1 MTFVSSGQSEPP
13 RAHFVLVP
21 MMAPGHSI
29 PMTDMARL
37 LAEHGAQVSF
47 ITTPVNASRLAG
59 FIADVDA
66 AGLAVQLVQL
76 RFPTAEFGLPD
87 GCENLDL
94 VQSRDLLLNFME
106 ACAAL
111 REPLAAHL
119 REQQH
124 LPPSCIISDM
134 MHWWTGDIARE
145 LGIPRL
151 AFIGFCGFSSLAR
164 YKHKSK
170 LCEYY
175 CCTGEIFVPIV
186 ENLTSI
192 EEAYLI

>member
-1 MTFVSSGQSEPP
+1 MTFPGDST

-21 MMAPGHSI
+21 MMAQGHTI

-59 FIADVDA
+59 FAADVQRS
-66 AGLAVQLVQL
+66 GLAVQLVEL
-76 RFPTAEFGLPD
+76 DFPAAEFGLPD
-87 GCENLDL
+87 GCENLDMIPSMGL
-94 VQSRDLLLNFME
+94 FLNFME

-111 REPLAAHL
+111 REPLMAHV
-119 REQQH
+119 REQH
-124 LPPSCIISDM
+124 HSPPSCIISDM

-151 AFIGFCGFSSLAR
+151 TFSGFCGFSSLIR
-164 YKHKSK
+164 YCTIIRGKS
-170 LCEYY
+170 CQ
-175 CCTGEIFVPIV
+175 
-186 ENLTSI
+186 
-192 EEAYLI
+192 